1 MHIDSIKDGVVI
13 DHIEA
18 GKGLFIYNLLDFG
31 ALDCPVAIIT
41 NVNSKK
47 MGKKDIIKLDAKV
60 DLNFDVLGYI
70 DTGITVDI
78 IRDGKLTQKKH
89 LELPE
94 KICDVIS
101 CKNPRCISTTEQSL
115 QQVFEL
121 TDRENKVYRCL
132 YCEAKA

>member
-1 MHIDSIKDGVVI
+1 MHIDSIKDGIVI

-18 GKGLFIYNLLDFG
+18 GKGLYIYNLLGFNS
-31 ALDCPVAIIT
+31 LECPVAIIT

-47 MGKKDIIKLDAKV
+47 MGKKDIIKIDAKFDV
-60 DLNFDVLGYI
+60 NFDVLGYI

-78 IRDGKLTQKKH
+78 IRDFKLVEKKH

-94 KICDVIS
+94 KMCDVIS
-101 CKNPRCISTTEQSL
+101 CKNPRCISTTEQGL